1 MGKSWIAV
9 VKKALTPKPKQKKD
23 EQKPHKAKNWFGKS
37 KKLDV
42 TNPAVAGSLP
52 SSNTLCVARE
62 AKLKEIE
69 EEQSRH
75 AYSVAVA
82 TAAAADA
89 AVAAAQAAAEV
100 VRLTASSRF
109 PGKSKEEIAVIK
121 IQTAFRGYMARRALR
136 ALRGLVR
143 LKSLVQGKG
152 VRRQATSTLQ
162 SMQTLAR
169 LQYQIRERRQRLS
182 EDKQACARKLQQKHN
197 KELAKIGGN
206 WDDSTLSRERV
217 EANMLNKQVATMRR
231 EKALAYAYTHQNT
244 WKGSSRLGSQTFMDP
259 NNPHWGWSWLERW
272 MAARPNEN
280 QSITLTPDNADK
292 TSSAANSIASRARSE
307 IIPRGKKPSPKRI
320 TPPSSRRMSSP
331 GVMRLVPSG
340 DEDSKSRL
348 SIQSEQPGNRRHSIG
363 GSLPSTRDD
372 ESSIASSSV
381 SQSVPGYM
389 ALTQAAKARARLS
402 NLSPLGSEKTAKKRL
417 SFSDS
422 PNNKTVRRFSG
433 PPKLESSGNNKNK
446 DTGGS

>member
-1 MGKSWIAV
+1 MGKSWFAV
-9 VKKALTPKPKQKKD
+9 VKKAFTPRPKQNKD
-23 EQKPHKAKNWFGKS
+23 EQKPHKAKKWFGKS

-42 TNPAVAGSLP
+42 TNPGVAGSLP

-100 VRLTASSRF
+100 VRLTAISRF
-109 PGKSKEEIAVIK
+109 PGKSKEEIAAIK

-169 LQYQIRERRQRLS
+169 LQYQIRERRLRLS

-197 KELAKIGGN
+197 KEFPKIGGN

-217 EANMLNKQVATMRR
+217 EANMLNKQVATLRR

-244 WKGSSRLGSQTFMDP
+244 LKNSSLSQTFMDP

-272 MAARPNEN
+272 MTARPNEN
-280 QSITLTPDNADK
+280 QPVTHTPDNADK
-292 TSSAANSIASRARSE
+292 NSSAANSVASRSRSE
-307 IIPRGKKPSPKRI
+307 IISRGRKPSPKRI
-320 TPPSSRRMSSP
+320 TPPNSRRVSSP
-331 GVMRLVPSG
+331 GVRRQAASG
-340 DEDSKSRL
+340 DEDLKSRL
-348 SIQSEQPGNRRHSIG
+348 SIQSEQPSNHRRHSIG

-417 SFSDS
+417 SFTES
-422 PNNKTVRRFSG
+422 PNKKTVRRFSG
-433 PPKLESSGNNKNK
+433 PPKLESSGSNKNK
-446 DTGGS
+446 DIGVA

>member
-1 MGKSWIAV
+1 MGKSWFAV
-9 VKKALTPKPKQKKD
+9 VKKAFTPRPKQKKD
-23 EQKPHKAKNWFGKS
+23 EQKPHKAKKWFGKS
-37 KKLDV
+37 KKLDG
-42 TNPAVAGSLP
+42 TNPNVAGSLP
-52 SSNTLCVARE
+52 SNALCVARE
-62 AKLKEIE
+62 AKIKEIE

-100 VRLTASSRF
+100 VRLTAISRF
-109 PGKSKEEIAVIK
+109 PGKSKEEVAAIK
-121 IQTAFRGYMARRALR
+121 IQTAFRGYMAKRALR

-169 LQYQIRERRQRLS
+169 LQYQIRERRLRLS

-197 KELAKIGGN
+197 KEFSKIGGN

-244 WKGSSRLGSQTFMDP
+244 LKGSSISQTFMDP

-280 QSITLTPDNADK
+280 QSITLTPPDNADK
-292 TSSAANSIASRARSE
+292 TSSAANSVASRARSE
-307 IIPRGKKPSPKRI
+307 IIPRVRKPSPRRI

-331 GVMRLVPSG
+331 GVRQAPSG

-348 SIQSEQPGNRRHSIG
+348 SIQSEQPGGNRRHSIG

-372 ESSIASSSV
+372 ESSIASSIV

-402 NLSPLGSEKTAKKRL
+402 NLSPLGSEKTVKKRL
-417 SFSDS
+417 SFNDS
-422 PNNKTVRRFSG
+422 PNKTVRRFSG
-433 PPKLESSGNNKNK
+433 PPKLESSGNNNKNK
-446 DTGGS
+446 EIVLA

>member
-1 MGKSWIAV
+1 MGKSWFAV
-9 VKKALTPKPKQKKD
+9 VKKAFTPTPKQKKD
-23 EQKPHKAKNWFGKS
+23 EQKPHKAKKWFGKS

-42 TNPAVAGSLP
+42 TNPGVAGTLP
-52 SSNTLCVARE
+52 SNTLCVARE

-100 VRLTASSRF
+100 VRLTAISRF
-109 PGKSKEEIAVIK
+109 PGKSKEEIAAIK
-121 IQTAFRGYMARRALR
+121 IQTAFRGYMAKRALR

-169 LQYQIRERRQRLS
+169 LQHQIRERRLRLS
-182 EDKQACARKLQQKHN
+182 EDKQACARKLQQKQN
-197 KELAKIGGN
+197 KDFAK
-206 WDDSTLSRERV
+206 ERV

-244 WKGSSRLGSQTFMDP
+244 WKSSSISQTFMDP

-272 MAARPNEN
+272 MAARPNEK

-292 TSSAANSIASRARSE
+292 TSSAANSVASRARSE
-307 IIPRGKKPSPKRI
+307 IIPRGRKPSPKRI

-331 GVMRLVPSG
+331 GVRQAPSG

-348 SIQSEQPGNRRHSIG
+348 SIQSEQLPGNRRHSIG

-372 ESSIASSSV
+372 ESSITSS
-381 SQSVPGYM
+381 
-389 ALTQAAKARARLS
+389 TAKARARLS

-422 PNNKTVRRFSG
+422 PNKTVRRLSG

-446 DTGGS
+446 DIVLA

>member
-1 MGKSWIAV
+1 MGKSWFAV
-9 VKKALTPKPKQKKD
+9 VKKAFTPRPKQKKEE
-23 EQKPHKAKNWFGKS
+23 EQKPHKANKKWFGKS

-42 TNPAVAGSLP
+42 TNPAALAGSLP
-52 SSNTLCVARE
+52 SNTLCIARE

-100 VRLTASSRF
+100 VRLTAISRF
-109 PGKSKEEIAVIK
+109 SGKSKEEIAAIK
-121 IQTAFRGYMARRALR
+121 IQTAFRGYMAKRALR

-169 LQYQIRERRQRLS
+169 LQYQIRERRLRLS

-197 KELAKIGGN
+197 KEFAKIGGN

-280 QSITLTPDNADK
+280 QSLTLTPDNADK
-292 TSSAANSIASRARSE
+292 TSSAANSVASRARSE
-307 IIPRGKKPSPKRI
+307 IIPRSRKPSPRRI

-331 GVMRLVPSG
+331 GVRQAPSG

-372 ESSIASSSV
+372 ESSITSSSV

-389 ALTQAAKARARLS
+389 ALTQASKARARLS

-417 SFSDS
+417 SFPDS
-422 PNNKTVRRFSG
+422 PKTVRRFSG
-433 PPKLESSGNNKNK
+433 PPKLESSGNNKK
-446 DTGGS
+446 

>member
-1 MGKSWIAV
+1 MGKSWFAV
-9 VKKALTPKPKQKKD
+9 VKKAFTPRPKQTKD
-23 EQKPHKAKNWFGKS
+23 EQKPHKAKKWFGKS

-42 TNPAVAGSLP
+42 TTPGVAGSLP
-52 SSNTLCVARE
+52 SNTLCVARE

-100 VRLTASSRF
+100 VRLTAVSRF
-109 PGKSKEEIAVIK
+109 PGKSKEDIAAIK

-169 LQYQIRERRQRLS
+169 LQYQIRERRLRLS

-197 KELAKIGGN
+197 KDFAKIGGN

-244 WKGSSRLGSQTFMDP
+244 WKGSSISQTFMDP

-280 QSITLTPDNADK
+280 QSVTLTPDTADK
-292 TSSAANSIASRARSE
+292 TSSAANSVASRARSE
-307 IIPRGKKPSPKRI
+307 IIPRGRKPSPKRI

-331 GVMRLVPSG
+331 GVRQVPSG

-372 ESSIASSSV
+372 ESSITSSSV

-422 PNNKTVRRFSG
+422 PNKTVRRFSG

-446 DTGGS
+446 DSVLA